1 MGLEGKEGVV
11 MKRNVHEFLKAIS
24 TLRISRATKPALW
37 ATVGGLLIIASAQ
50 PTAYGLD
57 FPMTI
62 RVSLPPIHN
71 DGSKELKASSNSAQ
85 GSLAS
90 QLSDMALVAGISQQV
105 EMARSIIGA
114 KKVAKAIM
122 NTDYSWG
129 DDQYACLNRLWSKES
144 HWNYKAHNYRSGA
157 HGIAQALPAIKM
169 EIISDDWRT
178 NPVTQIRWG
187 LHYIDLRYDNPCTA
201 WAKWRSHRYY

>member
-1 MGLEGKEGVV
+1 
-11 MKRNVHEFLKAIS
+11 MKRHLREFISAIS
-24 TLRISRATKPALW
+24 GLRISRTTKPALW
-37 ATVGGLLIIASAQ
+37 ATVGGLLILAAAQ

-62 RVSLPPIHN
+62 RVSLPA
-71 DGSKELKASSNSAQ
+71 LQSSDAKSLNANSNLAQ

-90 QLSDMALVAGISQQV
+90 QMAEMAVVAGISQQV

-122 NTDYSWG
+122 NTDFAWG
-129 DDQYACLNRLWSKES
+129 DDQYSCLNRLWTKES

-157 HGIAQALPAIKM
+157 HGIAQALPAVKM
-169 EIISDDWRT
+169 EIISSDWRT

-187 LHYIDLRYDNPCTA
+187 LHYINLRYDNPCAA

>member
-1 MGLEGKEGVV
+1 
-11 MKRNVHEFLKAIS
+11 MKRHLREFISAIS
-24 TLRISRATKPALW
+24 GLRISRTTKPALW
-37 ATVGGLLIIASAQ
+37 ATVGGLLILAAAQ

-62 RVSLPPIHN
+62 RVSLP
-71 DGSKELKASSNSAQ
+71 SLQSSDAKSLNVNPNLAQ

-90 QLSDMALVAGISQQV
+90 QMAEMAVVAGISQQV

-122 NTDYSWG
+122 NTDFAWG
-129 DDQYACLNRLWSKES
+129 DDQYSCLNKLWTKES

-157 HGIAQALPAIKM
+157 HGIAQALPAVKM
-169 EIISDDWRT
+169 EIISNDWRT

-187 LHYIDLRYDNPCTA
+187 LHYIDLRYDNPCAA

>member
-1 MGLEGKEGVV
+1 MDREKEGVV
-11 MKRNVHEFLKAIS
+11 MKRHLREFISAIS
-24 TLRISRATKPALW
+24 GLRISRTTKPALW
-37 ATVGGLLIIASAQ
+37 ATVGGLLILAAAQ

-62 RVSLPPIHN
+62 RVSLP
-71 DGSKELKASSNSAQ
+71 SLQSSDAKSLNVNPNLAQ

-90 QLSDMALVAGISQQV
+90 QMAEMAVVAGISQQV

-122 NTDYSWG
+122 NTDFAWG
-129 DDQYACLNRLWSKES
+129 DDQYSCLNKLWSKES

-157 HGIAQALPAIKM
+157 HGIAQALPAVKM
-169 EIISDDWRT
+169 EIISNDWRT

-187 LHYIDLRYDNPCTA
+187 LHYIDLRYDNPCAA

>member
-1 MGLEGKEGVV
+1 
-11 MKRNVHEFLKAIS
+11 MKLDPRGFIRSIS
-24 TLRISRATKPALW
+24 GLRISRATKPALW
-37 ATVGGLLIIASAQ
+37 ATVGGLLILAAAQ

-62 RVSLPPIHN
+62 RVSLPDTHSS
-71 DGSKELKASSNSAQ
+71 DSKSLTVSSNPAQ

-90 QLSDMALVAGISQQV
+90 QMAEMAVVAGISQQV
-105 EMARSIIGA
+105 EMARSIMGA

-122 NTDYSWG
+122 NTDFAWG
-129 DDQYACLNRLWSKES
+129 DDQYSCLNKLWSKES
-144 HWNYKAHNYRSGA
+144 HWNYKAHNYNSGA
-157 HGIAQALPAIKM
+157 HGIAQALPAVKM
-169 EIISDDWRT
+169 EIISNDWRT

-187 LHYIDLRYDNPCTA
+187 LHYISLRYDNPCAA

>member
-1 MGLEGKEGVV
+1 
-11 MKRNVHEFLKAIS
+11 MKRHLREFISAIS
-24 TLRISRATKPALW
+24 GLRISRTTKPALW
-37 ATVGGLLIIASAQ
+37 ATVGGLLILAAAQ

-62 RVSLPPIHN
+62 RVSLPA
-71 DGSKELKASSNSAQ
+71 LQSSDAKSLNANSNLAQ

-90 QLSDMALVAGISQQV
+90 QMAEMAVVAGISQQV

-122 NTDYSWG
+122 NTDFAWG
-129 DDQYACLNRLWSKES
+129 DDQYSCLNKLWTKES

-157 HGIAQALPAIKM
+157 HGIAQALPAVKM
-169 EIISDDWRT
+169 EIISSDWRT

-187 LHYIDLRYDNPCTA
+187 LHYINLRYDNPCAA

>member
-1 MGLEGKEGVV
+1 
-11 MKRNVHEFLKAIS
+11 MKRNLRDFVTALS
-24 TLRISRATKPALW
+24 TLRISRSTKPALW
-37 ATVGGLLIIASAQ
+37 VTIGGLIFLASAQ

-57 FPMTI
+57 FPMTT
-62 RVSLPPIHN
+62 RLALPSISSTQA
-71 DGSKELKASSNSAQ
+71 DSKNLTVGGQISS
-85 GSLAS
+85 GSLSS
-90 QLSDMALVAGISQQV
+90 QIAEMAIVATVSEQV
-105 EMARSIIGA
+105 EMARTIDGA

-129 DDQYACLNRLWSKES
+129 DDQYTCLNKLWSKES

-157 HGIAQALPAIKM
+157 HGIAQALPAVKM
-169 EIISDDWRT
+169 EVISDDWRT
-178 NPVTQIRWG
+178 NPVTQIQWG